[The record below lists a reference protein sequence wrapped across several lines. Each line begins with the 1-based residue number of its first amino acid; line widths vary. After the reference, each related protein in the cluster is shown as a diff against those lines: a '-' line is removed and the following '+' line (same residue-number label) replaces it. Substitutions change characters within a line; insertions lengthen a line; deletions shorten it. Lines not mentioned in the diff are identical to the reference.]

1 MPDNNYDTRMTV
13 IGKRG
18 FAFRRFVKKNDF
30 RASGSGNFDTNPK
43 HIDLKCLEIAFEI
56 SRKLNFVTMAYDFIY
71 DVDKRPYIN
80 EITYCFVDTAV
91 QNCTGYWDED
101 LKWYKLQEWP
111 QYYQLSD
118 FISTKDLKHV

>member
-1 MPDNNYDTRMTV
+1 MTV